1 MAIVMKAMEPL
12 AVDDTRINI
21 CCSNSSLQ
29 IAASSR
35 VSAAKPSSTNDD
47 DSLDVQQIM
56 TTYEPLKVCLDD
68 DSSIEDG
75 DDDDDMFDDDAFT
88 FGDEDFQALMA
99 HDNMKKV
106 TASITS
112 HESGRISAASTTTST
127 SLSTSNASHIPLHN
141 GTSIDSGTVVES
153 LPSTAASS
161 QTSLGT
167 LQTNTSYTSCA
178 SLSRKTKS
186 KRRVSLKNDVAVI
199 PIPMRT
205 EYSSLVKARIWSSAN
220 ELTQNAAR
228 NTLEFAAEGFN
239 WRNVADDEQMVQ
251 SPSGERI
258 HPIHY
263 MNLSSLSCNALSC

>member
-1 MAIVMKAMEPL
+1 MVCNMAIVMKAMEPL

-29 IAASSR
+29 IAASSL
-35 VSAAKPSSTNDD
+35 VSAAKPPSSTNDD

-75 DDDDDMFDDDAFT
+75 DDDDDDMFDDDAFT

-112 HESGRISAASTTTST
+112 HESGRISAASTSIST
-127 SLSTSNASHIPLHN
+127 PNASHIPLHKDS
-141 GTSIDSGTVVES
+141 SIDSDKVAES

-161 QTSLGT
+161 QVSKVEFVE
-167 LQTNTSYTSCA
+167 
-178 SLSRKTKS
+178 RKSHQQKDIGM
-186 KRRVSLKNDVAVI
+186 V
-199 PIPMRT
+199 PIP
-205 EYSSLVKARIWSSAN
+205 L
-220 ELTQNAAR
+220 
-228 NTLEFAAEGFN
+228 
-239 WRNVADDEQMVQ
+239 
-251 SPSGERI
+251 
-258 HPIHY
+258 
-263 MNLSSLSCNALSC
+263 

>member
-1 MAIVMKAMEPL
+1 MVCNMAIVMKAMEPL

-161 QTSLGT
+161 QVSIKVEFVERKSHQQKDTGT
-167 LQTNTSYTSCA
+167 NSYVEKGVDS
-178 SLSRKTKS
+178 
-186 KRRVSLKNDVAVI
+186 
-199 PIPMRT
+199 
-205 EYSSLVKARIWSSAN
+205 
-220 ELTQNAAR
+220 
-228 NTLEFAAEGFN
+228 FF
-239 WRNVADDEQMVQ
+239 
-251 SPSGERI
+251 
-258 HPIHY
+258 
-263 MNLSSLSCNALSC
+263 

>member
-1 MAIVMKAMEPL
+1 MAILMKAMEPL
-12 AVDDTRINI
+12 AVDDSQRNV
-21 CCSNSSLQ
+21 CCSNISLQ

-35 VSAAKPSSTNDD
+35 VSAAKPPSSTNDD

-112 HESGRISAASTTTST
+112 HESGRISAASNTLTSI
-127 SLSTSNASHIPLHN
+127 STPNASHIPLHKDS
-141 GTSIDSGTVVES
+141 SIDSDKVVES

-161 QTSLGT
+161 Q
-167 LQTNTSYTSCA
+167 
-178 SLSRKTKS
+178 
-186 KRRVSLKNDVAVI
+186 VS
-199 PIPMRT
+199 
-205 EYSSLVKARIWSSAN
+205 
-220 ELTQNAAR
+220 
-228 NTLEFAAEGFN
+228 
-239 WRNVADDEQMVQ
+239 
-251 SPSGERI
+251 
-258 HPIHY
+258 
-263 MNLSSLSCNALSC
+263 

>member
-35 VSAAKPSSTNDD
+35 VSAAKPPSSTND

-75 DDDDDMFDDDAFT
+75 DDENDMFDDDAFT

-112 HESGRISAASTTTST
+112 HESGRISAASNTLTSI
-127 SLSTSNASHIPLHN
+127 STPNASHIPLHKDS
-141 GTSIDSGTVVES
+141 SIDSDKVAES

-161 QTSLGT
+161 QVSKVEFVERKSHQQKDTS
-167 LQTNTSYTSCA
+167 TNSSVEKA
-178 SLSRKTKS
+178 STAFFDFDDS
-186 KRRVSLKNDVAVI
+186 
-199 PIPMRT
+199 
-205 EYSSLVKARIWSSAN
+205 
-220 ELTQNAAR
+220 ELPH
-228 NTLEFAAEGFN
+228 L
-239 WRNVADDEQMVQ
+239 
-251 SPSGERI
+251 
-258 HPIHY
+258 
-263 MNLSSLSCNALSC
+263 